1 MKNANHNATATNGN
15 NNRKQNEVLVGVPQN
30 NREITNALKRAFVM
44 GVSLEIPELEL
55 LVSPA
60 GTTPSGCS
68 QFTIYD
74 GELQAFIGSSKG
86 GGAFR
91 YKQNEAVS
99 RILDKSKNTLRG
111 SVVYTTVVR
120 WLRETPV
127 PAKQE
132 WFVQDFEFQIKDLRI
147 WCNRQD
153 CITYCHEVAK
163 VANAE
168 GYRTPRKECSG
179 DQPVGLVTSFKRT
192 ERGVSVRFNFAPKGR
207 TENADAVHNGDTL
220 HAEML
225 GNALYDLIMSSAN
238 S

>member
-1 MKNANHNATATNGN
+1 MGK
-15 NNRKQNEVLVGVPQN
+15 KQNEVLHGIPQSN
-30 NREITNALKRAFVM
+30 NAITNALKRAFVN

-60 GTTPSGCS
+60 GTTPAGCS

-74 GELQAFIGSSKG
+74 GELQAFIGSTKS
-86 GGAFR
+86 GGAFC

-127 PAKQE
+127 PKE
-132 WFVQDFEFQIKDLRI
+132 PKWFHQDFKFQIKDLRI
-147 WCNRQD
+147 WCSRQD
-153 CITYCHEVAK
+153 CITSCHEVAK

-168 GYRTPRKECSG
+168 GYRTPRKEAQG
-179 DQPVGLVTSFKRT
+179 DQPVGLVTSIKRT
-192 ERGVSVRFNFAPKGR
+192 GNGVSVRFNFAPKGR
-207 TENADAVHNGDTL
+207 TENADAVHNGDRL
-220 HAEML
+220 QSELL
-225 GNALYDLIMSSAN
+225 GSSLYDLVMN